1 MALNRKFCKFKDLGD
16 LQSASVNTLRFLQS
30 TADITIGMQ
39 IDALLWILLPL
50 FIAAGS
56 ALLSYYI
63 MQARMDVAVAKERE
77 VLAETRA
84 EVRTQKNTMEERVKA
99 TEQEARRRALD
110 DFMQDFRVEE
120 RHYFRE
126 NKSLAARRK
135 SMVLQERLYFRN
147 IPLSNWVEH
156 EMTVEEESGDVQ
168 RIAKGCSVFTT
179 KSLSD
184 EKKAAVSRMLGQA
197 PVTSVVPEFAEMMN
211 DVQAG

>member
-1 MALNRKFCKFKDLGD
+1 
-16 LQSASVNTLRFLQS
+16 
-30 TADITIGMQ
+30 MQ
-39 IDALLWILLPL
+39 IDALLWVLLPL

-56 ALLSYYI
+56 ALLSFYI
-63 MQARMDVAVAKERE
+63 MQARMEVAIAKERE

-126 NKSLAARRK
+126 NKSLAARKK

-179 KSLSD
+179 KSLTE
-184 EKKAAVSRMLGQA
+184 EKKAAVSRMLEQA
-197 PVTSVVPEFAEMMN
+197 TVTNSVTEIATVMN
-211 DVQAG
+211 DGSGL

>member
-1 MALNRKFCKFKDLGD
+1 
-16 LQSASVNTLRFLQS
+16 
-30 TADITIGMQ
+30 MQ
-39 IDALLWILLPL
+39 IDALLWVLLPV

-63 MQARMDVAVAKERE
+63 MQARMEVAVARERE
-77 VLAETRA
+77 ALAETRA

-126 NKSLAARRK
+126 NKSLAARKK
-135 SMVLQERLYFRN
+135 SMILQERLYFRN

-179 KSLSD
+179 KSLTD
-184 EKKAAVSRMLGQA
+184 EKKVAVSRMLGQA
-197 PVTSVVPEFAEMMN
+197 SVTSVVPELAEMMN
-211 DVQAG
+211 DAQAG